1 LRRWFLLA
9 ALLSAAAP
17 VGAESWEARTDH
29 FIIYSVDNESSTRDF
44 ATQLERYDNA
54 LRSLQSTK
62 FPPITADW
70 QRVTIYRLGDID
82 DIGRLA
88 HSSGV
93 AGFYKP
99 ELEPVEFTPVRESK
113 NFGSIVH
120 RDSRTD
126 LDPRSVLFHEYAH
139 HFMFQYFPAGYPSWY
154 IEAFAETLATIDLK
168 PDGSFHLG
176 NPPQYR
182 SDALFHSMTVVTPK
196 SLLAS
201 TSKPDFED
209 FYAYY
214 SIGWLMNHYL
224 TFEPTRKGQLQ
235 TYLRLIDEGVPS
247 PDAAKKAFGDID
259 KLNDE
264 IIRYKNRGKLYGAD
278 VRPANNAPPHVTM
291 RRLTDDEEAAMRIRV
306 RSKAG
311 VTHAETGGVAADARD
326 AARRYPNS
334 YPVQLALAEAEFDA
348 EHFPAAEA
356 AADRAIQLR
365 PEGIDGLIA
374 KGQVLL
380 ERGKRDKNKELL
392 AQARTWLAKAH
403 DVDPHHPAPLLYNYL
418 GYFYSGAAIPE
429 DALVGLE
436 QAYLAAPHYGDLRL
450 ILSRQL
456 LSEKKG
462 DLAREILLPLA
473 LNPHESKIRKNLHDV
488 VDLIEAKKVGEAYTA
503 LATEMAREEDE
514 AKKGD

>member
-1 LRRWFLLA
+1 MRRLFLF
-9 ALLSAAAP
+9 LSVLTFAVPAH
-17 VGAESWEARTDH
+17 AEWWEARTQH
-29 FIIYSVDNESSTRDF
+29 FVIYSQDDEHDTKDF

-62 FPPITADW
+62 FEPITADW
-70 QRVTIYRLGDID
+70 QRVTIFRSGDID

-88 HSSGV
+88 HSDGV

-99 ELEPVEFTPVRESK
+99 ELAPVEFTPVRESK
-113 NFGSIVH
+113 NLGSIRH

-182 SDALFHSMTVVTPK
+182 SDALFHSMMTVTPK
-196 SLLAS
+196 TLLAS

-214 SIGWLMNHYL
+214 SVGWLMNHYL
-224 TFEPTRKGQLQ
+224 TFEPSRKGQLQ
-235 TYLRLIDEGVPS
+235 TYLKLVDEGVPS
-247 PDAAKKAFGDID
+247 PDAARKAFGDLD
-259 KLNDE
+259 KLDNE
-264 IIRYKNRGKLYGAD
+264 IGNYKNKGKLYGVD
-278 VRPANNAPPHVTM
+278 VRPANTAPPQVAM
-291 RRLTDDEEAAMRIRV
+291 RKLTDAEEAAVEVAI

-311 VTHAETGGVAADARD
+311 VTHAEAGGVAGDARD
-326 AARRYPNS
+326 AARRFPNS
-334 YPVQLALAEAEFDA
+334 YPVQIALAEAEFDA
-348 EHFPAAEA
+348 EHFEAAQA
-356 AADRAIQLR
+356 AADRAIQIE
-365 PEGIDGLIA
+365 PEGIDGLIW
-374 KGQVLL
+374 KGHVLV
-380 ERGKRDKNKELL
+380 ERGKRAKDKALL
-392 AQARTWLAKAH
+392 EQARIWLGKAH
-403 DVDPHHPAPLLYNYL
+403 DVDRRHPAPLLYNYL
-418 GYFYSGAAIPE
+418 SYFYAGGAIPE

-456 LSEKKG
+456 LSERKG
-462 DLAREILLPLA
+462 DLARDILLPLA
-473 LNPHESKIRKNLHDV
+473 LNPHVSKTRKNLHGV
-488 VDLIEAKKVGEAYTA
+488 IELIEAKKISEAYTA
-503 LATEMAREEDE
+503 LATEMAREEEE
-514 AKKGD
+514 AKKGS

>member
-1 LRRWFLLA
+1 MRRLLLLVSMLFLA
-9 ALLSAAAP
+9 APAH
-17 VGAESWEARTDH
+17 AEWWEARTQH
-29 FIIYSVDNESSTRDF
+29 FIIYSQDDERETRDF

-62 FPPITADW
+62 FEPINADW
-70 QRVTIYRLGDID
+70 QRVTIFRSGDID
-82 DIGRLA
+82 EIGRLA
-88 HSSGV
+88 HSEGV

-99 ELEPVEFTPVRESK
+99 DWLRSNSRPHANRIL
-113 NFGSIVH
+113 GSIRH

-139 HFMFQYFPAGYPSWY
+139 HFMFKYFPAGYPSWY
-154 IEAFAETLATIDLK
+154 IEAFAETLATIELK

-182 SDALFHSMTVVTPK
+182 SDDLFHSMLTVTPK

-224 TFEPTRKGQLQ
+224 TFEPSRKGQLQ
-235 TYLRLIDEGVPS
+235 TYLKLIDEGVPS
-247 PDAAKKAFGDID
+247 PDAARKAFGDLD

-264 IIRYKNRGKLYGAD
+264 IIRYKNKGRLYGVD
-278 VRPANNAPPHVTM
+278 VRPANTAPPQVTM
-291 RRLTDDEEAAMRIRV
+291 RKLGDDEEAAIGV
-306 RSKAG
+306 AIRSKAG
-311 VTHAETGGVAADARD
+311 VTHAEAGGVAGDARD

-334 YPVQLALAEAEFDA
+334 YPVQVALAEAEFDA
-348 EHFPAAEA
+348 EHFDAAEA

-365 PEGIDGLIA
+365 PDGIDGLIW
-374 KGQVLL
+374 KGRVLV
-380 ERGKRDKNKELL
+380 ERGKREKNKQDL
-392 AQARTWLAKAH
+392 ADARIWLAKAH
-403 DVDPHHPAPLLYNYL
+403 DEDTRHPAPLLYNYL
-418 GYFYSGAAIPE
+418 SYFYSGEKIPE
-429 DALVGLE
+429 SALVGLE

-456 LSEKKG
+456 LSERKG
-462 DLAREILLPLA
+462 DLARDILLPLA
-473 LNPHESKIRKNLHDV
+473 LNPHVSKTRKNLHGV
-488 VDLIEAKKVGEAYTA
+488 IELIEARKLPEAYTA
-503 LATEMAREEDE
+503 LATEMAREEEE